1 MSNTTAAQ
9 NEAKTSSNTNGNALD
24 AVKAA
29 ELAADKLKK
38 NVEKEVG
45 RVQRA
50 TSKFADGVMT
60 TARENPKATAGVVLG
75 VGVLLGALVHRLAF
89 PRRTMAELFSRAI
102 RDGAA
107 ATSHTLMMGMKSA
120 GKMIS

>member
-9 NEAKTSSNTNGNALD
+9 NEAKTSNGSLD
-24 AVKAA
+24 AAKAA
-29 ELAADKLKK
+29 ELVAGKLKK

-50 TSKFADGVMT
+50 TSNFADGVMT
-60 TARENPKATAGVVLG
+60 TARENPKATAGVMLG

-89 PRRTMAELFSRAI
+89 PRRTMTELFSRAV

-120 GKMIS
+120 GRMMR